1 MATMYFI
8 ISEGQQ
14 AGPFPKEHLKARG
27 VEKDTYVWREGLE
40 GWVPASELPELQD
53 IFEETI
59 IQAVPQQPYGQP
71 QQPYGQPQ
79 QPYGQPQQPYG
90 QPQQPYGQPQQPY
103 RQPQQPYGQP
113 QQPYGQPQQ
122 PYGQPQQPYGQPQQP
137 YGQPQQPYGQPQPP
151 YGQPQPY
158 GNPVPHTNWM
168 PWAIVGTI
176 VGALFSCIGMIFGI
190 IGIVKAN
197 NANKAYAVGD
207 ETGGD
212 MNNSSAKTMTIIALV
227 LAGIGL
233 IVNLVWFGS
242 LSAIT
247 EF

>member
-90 QPQQPYGQPQQPY
+90 QPQQPY

-137 YGQPQQPYGQPQPP
+137 YGQPQQP

>member
-79 QPYGQPQQPYG
+79 QPYRQPQQPYG
-90 QPQQPYGQPQQPY
+90 
-103 RQPQQPYGQP
+103 QPQQPYGQP

>member
-79 QPYGQPQQPYG
+79 QPYGQPQQPY
-90 QPQQPYGQPQQPY
+90 
-103 RQPQQPYGQP
+103 RQP

-151 YGQPQPY
+151 YGQPQHY

>member
-59 IQAVPQQPYGQP
+59 IQAVPQQPYGQA
-71 QQPYGQPQ
+71 
-79 QPYGQPQQPYG
+79 QQPYG

-122 PYGQPQQPYGQPQQP
+122 PYGQPQPP

-242 LSAIT
+242 LSAMT

>member
-59 IQAVPQQPYGQP
+59 IQAV
-71 QQPYGQPQ
+71 PQ

>member
-90 QPQQPYGQPQQPY
+90 QPQP
-103 RQPQQPYGQP
+103 
-113 QQPYGQPQQ
+113 
-122 PYGQPQQPYGQPQQP
+122 P

-242 LSAIT
+242 LYAIT

>member
-90 QPQQPYGQPQQPY
+90 QPQQPY
-103 RQPQQPYGQP
+103 R
-113 QQPYGQPQQ
+113 
-122 PYGQPQQPYGQPQQP
+122 
-137 YGQPQQPYGQPQPP
+137 QPQQPYGQPQPP

>member
-71 QQPYGQPQ
+71 QQPYR
-79 QPYGQPQQPYG
+79 
-90 QPQQPYGQPQQPY
+90 QPQQPY

-242 LSAIT
+242 LYAMT

>member
-79 QPYGQPQQPYG
+79 QPYG
-90 QPQQPYGQPQQPY
+90 
-103 RQPQQPYGQP
+103 QPQQPYGQP

-242 LSAIT
+242 LSAMT

>member
-59 IQAVPQQPYGQP
+59 IQAVPQQPYG
-71 QQPYGQPQ
+71 
-79 QPYGQPQQPYG
+79 
-90 QPQQPYGQPQQPY
+90 
-103 RQPQQPYGQP
+103 QPQQPYGQP

>member
-1 MATMYFI
+1 
-8 ISEGQQ
+8 
-14 AGPFPKEHLKARG
+14 
-27 VEKDTYVWREGLE
+27 
-40 GWVPASELPELQD
+40 
-53 IFEETI
+53 
-59 IQAVPQQPYGQP
+59 
-71 QQPYGQPQ
+71 
-79 QPYGQPQQPYG
+79 
-90 QPQQPYGQPQQPY
+90 
-103 RQPQQPYGQP
+103 
-113 QQPYGQPQQ
+113 
-122 PYGQPQQPYGQPQQP
+122 
-137 YGQPQQPYGQPQPP
+137 
-151 YGQPQPY
+151 
-158 GNPVPHTNWM
+158 M

>member
-27 VEKDTYVWREGLE
+27 VEKDTFVWREGLE

-79 QPYGQPQQPYG
+79 QPY
-90 QPQQPYGQPQQPY
+90 
-103 RQPQQPYGQP
+103 RQP

>member
-27 VEKDTYVWREGLE
+27 VEKGTYVWREGLE

-59 IQAVPQQPYGQP
+59 IQAVPQQPYS
-71 QQPYGQPQ
+71 
-79 QPYGQPQQPYG
+79 
-90 QPQQPYGQPQQPY
+90 
-103 RQPQQPYGQP
+103 
-113 QQPYGQPQQ
+113 QPQQ

>member
-71 QQPYGQPQ
+71 QQPYR
-79 QPYGQPQQPYG
+79 
-90 QPQQPYGQPQQPY
+90 QPQQPY
-103 RQPQQPYGQP
+103 R
-113 QQPYGQPQQ
+113 QPQQ

-242 LSAIT
+242 LYAMT

>member
-71 QQPYGQPQ
+71 QQPYV
-79 QPYGQPQQPYG
+79 
-90 QPQQPYGQPQQPY
+90 QPQQPY
-103 RQPQQPYGQP
+103 R
-113 QQPYGQPQQ
+113 
-122 PYGQPQQPYGQPQQP
+122 QPQQP

>member
-59 IQAVPQQPYGQP
+59 IQAV
-71 QQPYGQPQ
+71 
-79 QPYGQPQQPYG
+79 
-90 QPQQPYGQPQQPY
+90 
-103 RQPQQPYGQP
+103 
-113 QQPYGQPQQ
+113 PQQ

-242 LSAIT
+242 LYAIT

>member
-79 QPYGQPQQPYG
+79 QPY
-90 QPQQPYGQPQQPY
+90 
-103 RQPQQPYGQP
+103 RQP

-242 LSAIT
+242 LYAIT

>member
-59 IQAVPQQPYGQP
+59 IQAV
-71 QQPYGQPQ
+71 
-79 QPYGQPQQPYG
+79 
-90 QPQQPYGQPQQPY
+90 
-103 RQPQQPYGQP
+103 
-113 QQPYGQPQQ
+113 PQQ

>member
-90 QPQQPYGQPQQPY
+90 QPQQPY
-103 RQPQQPYGQP
+103 RQPQQPYGQL
-113 QQPYGQPQQ
+113 
-122 PYGQPQQPYGQPQQP
+122 QQPYGQPQQP

>member
-71 QQPYGQPQ
+71 QQPYRQPQ

-90 QPQQPYGQPQQPY
+90 QPQQPYGQPQP
-103 RQPQQPYGQP
+103 
-113 QQPYGQPQQ
+113 

-242 LSAIT
+242 LSAMT

>member
-14 AGPFPKEHLKARG
+14 AGPFSKEHLKARG

-40 GWVPASELPELQD
+40 GWVPASEFPELQD

-59 IQAVPQQPYGQP
+59 IQAV
-71 QQPYGQPQ
+71 PQ

-122 PYGQPQQPYGQPQQP
+122 PYGQPQPPYGQPQQP

-242 LSAIT
+242 LSAMT

>member
-79 QPYGQPQQPYG
+79 QPYGQPQP
-90 QPQQPYGQPQQPY
+90 
-103 RQPQQPYGQP
+103 
-113 QQPYGQPQQ
+113 
-122 PYGQPQQPYGQPQQP
+122 PYGQPQQP

>member
-27 VEKDTYVWREGLE
+27 VEKDTYVWSEGLE
-40 GWVPASELPELQD
+40 EWVPASELPELQD

-71 QQPYGQPQ
+71 QQPYG
-79 QPYGQPQQPYG
+79 
-90 QPQQPYGQPQQPY
+90 
-103 RQPQQPYGQP
+103 QPQQPYGQP

>member
-59 IQAVPQQPYGQP
+59 IQAVPQQPYS
-71 QQPYGQPQ
+71 
-79 QPYGQPQQPYG
+79 
-90 QPQQPYGQPQQPY
+90 
-103 RQPQQPYGQP
+103 
-113 QQPYGQPQQ
+113 QPQQ

>member
-27 VEKDTYVWREGLE
+27 VEKGTYVWREGLE

-59 IQAVPQQPYGQP
+59 IQAV
-71 QQPYGQPQ
+71 
-79 QPYGQPQQPYG
+79 
-90 QPQQPYGQPQQPY
+90 
-103 RQPQQPYGQP
+103 P

-242 LSAIT
+242 LYAIT

>member
-59 IQAVPQQPYGQP
+59 IQAVPQQPYR
-71 QQPYGQPQ
+71 
-79 QPYGQPQQPYG
+79 
-90 QPQQPYGQPQQPY
+90 QPQQPY
-103 RQPQQPYGQP
+103 RQP

>member
-79 QPYGQPQQPYG
+79 QPYGQPQQPY
-90 QPQQPYGQPQQPY
+90 
-103 RQPQQPYGQP
+103 R
-113 QQPYGQPQQ
+113 
-122 PYGQPQQPYGQPQQP
+122 QPQQP

>member
-1 MATMYFI
+1 MYFI

-71 QQPYGQPQ
+71 E
-79 QPYGQPQQPYG
+79 
-90 QPQQPYGQPQQPY
+90 
-103 RQPQQPYGQP
+103 
-113 QQPYGQPQQ
+113 Q

-158 GNPVPHTNWM
+158 GNPIPHTNWM

-176 VGALFSCIGMIFGI
+176 VGALCSCIGMIFGI

-242 LSAIT
+242 LSAMT

>member
-59 IQAVPQQPYGQP
+59 IQAV
-71 QQPYGQPQ
+71 
-79 QPYGQPQQPYG
+79 
-90 QPQQPYGQPQQPY
+90 
-103 RQPQQPYGQP
+103 
-113 QQPYGQPQQ
+113 PQQ

-242 LSAIT
+242 LSAMT

>member
-71 QQPYGQPQ
+71 E
-79 QPYGQPQQPYG
+79 
-90 QPQQPYGQPQQPY
+90 
-103 RQPQQPYGQP
+103 QPYGQP

-158 GNPVPHTNWM
+158 GNPIPHTNWM

-242 LSAIT
+242 LSAMT

>member
-113 QQPYGQPQQ
+113 QQPYGQPQ
-122 PYGQPQQPYGQPQQP
+122 PP

-242 LSAIT
+242 LYAIT

>member
-71 QQPYGQPQ
+71 QQPYG
-79 QPYGQPQQPYG
+79 
-90 QPQQPYGQPQQPY
+90 
-103 RQPQQPYGQP
+103 QPQQPYGQP

>member
-71 QQPYGQPQ
+71 QQPYV
-79 QPYGQPQQPYG
+79 
-90 QPQQPYGQPQQPY
+90 QPQQPY

-122 PYGQPQQPYGQPQQP
+122 PYGQPQPP

-158 GNPVPHTNWM
+158 GNPIPHTNWM

>member
-40 GWVPASELPELQD
+40 EWVPASELPELQD

-59 IQAVPQQPYGQP
+59 IQAV
-71 QQPYGQPQ
+71 
-79 QPYGQPQQPYG
+79 
-90 QPQQPYGQPQQPY
+90 
-103 RQPQQPYGQP
+103 
-113 QQPYGQPQQ
+113 
-122 PYGQPQQPYGQPQQP
+122 PQQP

>member
-71 QQPYGQPQ
+71 QQPY
-79 QPYGQPQQPYG
+79 
-90 QPQQPYGQPQQPY
+90 
-103 RQPQQPYGQP
+103 R
-113 QQPYGQPQQ
+113 
-122 PYGQPQQPYGQPQQP
+122 QPQQPYGQPQQP

>member
-40 GWVPASELPELQD
+40 GWVLASELPELQD

-90 QPQQPYGQPQQPY
+90 QPQQPY
-103 RQPQQPYGQP
+103 RQP

-242 LSAIT
+242 LYAIT

>member
-27 VEKDTYVWREGLE
+27 VEKDTFVWREGLE

-79 QPYGQPQQPYG
+79 QPY
-90 QPQQPYGQPQQPY
+90 

-122 PYGQPQQPYGQPQQP
+122 PYGQPQQPYGQRQRPD
-137 YGQPQQPYGQPQPP
+137 GQPQQPYGQPQPP

>member
-90 QPQQPYGQPQQPY
+90 QPQQPYGQPQP
-103 RQPQQPYGQP
+103 
-113 QQPYGQPQQ
+113 PYGQPQQ

>member
-59 IQAVPQQPYGQP
+59 IQAV
-71 QQPYGQPQ
+71 
-79 QPYGQPQQPYG
+79 
-90 QPQQPYGQPQQPY
+90 PQQPY

-242 LSAIT
+242 LYAIT

>member
-27 VEKDTYVWREGLE
+27 VEKDTFVWREGLE

-59 IQAVPQQPYGQP
+59 IQAVPQQPYG
-71 QQPYGQPQ
+71 
-79 QPYGQPQQPYG
+79 
-90 QPQQPYGQPQQPY
+90 
-103 RQPQQPYGQP
+103 QPQQPYGQP